1 MTHLKVGDKAPE
13 FNSINQNSEPISSE
27 SLKGTKYI
35 IFFYPK
41 DNTPGCTAEAC
52 SIRDHYKKLQKAGYK
67 IFGVS
72 PDSAKKHQNFIGKFD
87 LQYDLLADT
96 EKEMLKAYGAWGE
109 KSFMGKKYI
118 GVHRSTFVIDEN
130 GQLSHIYS
138 KVKTKT
144 HGQDL
149 LDDLT

>member
-1 MTHLKVGDKAPE
+1 MTHLKVGDSAPK
-13 FNSINQNSEPISSE
+13 FTAINQNSESISSE
-27 SLKGTKYI
+27 SLKGSKYI

-52 SIRDHYKKLQKAGYK
+52 SIRDHYRKLQKAGYK
-67 IFGVS
+67 AFGVS
-72 PDSAKKHQNFIGKFD
+72 PDSPKKHQNFIGKFD

-96 EKEMLKAYGAWGE
+96 EQEMLKAFGAWGE

-118 GVHRSTFVIDEN
+118 GVHRSTFVVDEE
-130 GQLSHIYS
+130 GKISHIYS

-149 LDDLT
+149 LNDLT

>member
-1 MTHLKVGDKAPE
+1 MTHLTVGDSAPKFE
-13 FNSINQNSEPISSE
+13 AINQNSETISSE
-27 SLKGTKYI
+27 DLKGSKYI

-52 SIRDHYKKLQKAGYK
+52 SIRDHYNKLKKAGYK

-72 PDSAKKHQNFIGKFD
+72 PDSPKKHQNFIGKFD

-96 EKEMLKAYGAWGE
+96 EQEMLKAFGAWGE

-118 GVHRSTFVIDEN
+118 GVHRSTFVVDEE
-130 GQLSHIYS
+130 GKISHIYS
-138 KVKTKT
+138 KVKTKS

-149 LDDLT
+149 LNDLV